1 VKKLVW
7 SLLFFMYLYNLNY
20 NFFFNFLQVTIRGVG
35 TIIKQCPALASVM
48 VPNEEMMLPAMTVGI
63 SLMKR
68 GFNFSVADC
77 AD

>member
-1 VKKLVW
+1 
-7 SLLFFMYLYNLNY
+7 MYLYNLNY